1 MEYQV
6 QPELMAADSVRME
19 LDGGGGDDTAMPLLD
34 NFDSL
39 DSKVC
44 PCIWLICVLVHKK
57 ASLICVL
64 YKLWHVVT
72 NLYCCF
78 CRKRVAKW
86 KTEESEFGTNM
97 PSVLV

>member
-1 MEYQV
+1 M

-44 PCIWLICVLVHKK
+44 ACIWLFCPCTQESKVNL
-57 ASLICVL
+57 L

>member
-1 MEYQV
+1 M

-57 ASLICVL
+57 ASLICVFL
-64 YKLWHVVT
+64 QSYGMLLLIYTAV
-72 NLYCCF
+72 F
-78 CRKRVAKW
+78 AGR
-86 KTEESEFGTNM
+86 E
-97 PSVLV
+97 

>member
-1 MEYQV
+1 M

-44 PCIWLICVLVHKK
+44 PCIWLIYVLVHKK
-57 ASLICVL
+57 ASLICVFL
-64 YKLWHVVT
+64 QSYGMLLLIYTAV
-72 NLYCCF
+72 F
-78 CRKRVAKW
+78 AGR
-86 KTEESEFGTNM
+86 E
-97 PSVLV
+97 